1 MKVELIGYDGRVYT
15 MPTVLRWRLLRT
27 GQVPCDDLEVTC
39 VYDGTLLGVMPEISR
54 FRATENG
61 VTALSGV
68 VDEYAAAATEEGLL
82 LTVSGR
88 GMAALLLDN
97 EAEAA
102 TYQDTTTAEILRNHA
117 APYGI
122 VCRRARELVCGGS
135 YQVKSGSSQWKA
147 LSGFTHF
154 TGGFVPYFTASGE
167 LVAEP
172 MARSG
177 QRLVIDGGTPV
188 LRCTRREKRY
198 GVLSEVLVKD
208 KTRKTEQRVVNRP
221 FLDRGGCRR
230 QVLYTPGRS
239 SYAAMRYTGSYQI
252 EQSAQGSSQIE
263 VKLPGALAAEPGD
276 WVELSYGPLGLSGT
290 YDVVSAESRGGPEGA
305 ATTIILEEP

>member
-1 MKVELIGYDGRVYT
+1 MKVELIGYDGRGYA

-122 VCRRARELVCGGS
+122 VCRRARELVRGNRERPDIYIS
-135 YQVKSGSSQWKA
+135 SLGSSPA
-147 LSGFTHF
+147 ATS
-154 TGGFVPYFTASGE
+154 TG
-167 LVAEP
+167 
-172 MARSG
+172 
-177 QRLVIDGGTPV
+177 
-188 LRCTRREKRY
+188 K
-198 GVLSEVLVKD
+198 VLVSF
-208 KTRKTEQRVVNRP
+208 TPNSSPRSRHRAWS
-221 FLDRGGCRR
+221 RR
-230 QVLYTPGRS
+230 NMGMASAHWRS
-239 SYAAMRYTGSYQI
+239 SRKWWSSKAM
-252 EQSAQGSSQIE
+252 
-263 VKLPGALAAEPGD
+263 
-276 WVELSYGPLGLSGT
+276 
-290 YDVVSAESRGGPEGA
+290 
-305 ATTIILEEP
+305 